1 MFHDILNMILLVG
14 CIQGVMFSVFAF
26 AIKRYRSK
34 STIFLA
40 LLILV
45 LSVNNFQYLL
55 RTLETVSEAYFYSHI
70 YIPFETLIIVFYF
83 FYIKFFLY
91 PKDKVKSVEK
101 LFYLPFIVFSLI
113 TFIFKIIYFSGNFT
127 AEHEGLV
134 GKIMIFHTGFGILFS
149 FLIILMTYKL
159 FRQFEKEQQKG
170 ITQIPKTKLS
180 WLKISVFFFFTIC
193 VYWLYLHVREMISGV
208 YNEHGYYL
216 LWIGISVMIYALGHV
231 GIYRFGILQEQLKI
245 KEFSLQQTALRKL
258 HFTEENSPYIN
269 KLERL
274 MRTEKNFLDSNLT
287 LETVSEKLGIS
298 KSHLSRI
305 LKSKL
310 GIGFSEYINRLRVEE
325 AKVFLEN
332 PDFENYTL
340 IAVSLESGFNSK
352 SSFYSAFRKYM
363 GCTPSEFREK
373 QIAARMSQAIH

>member
-1 MFHDILNMILLVG
+1 
-14 CIQGVMFSVFAF
+14 
-26 AIKRYRSK
+26 
-34 STIFLA
+34 
-40 LLILV
+40 
-45 LSVNNFQYLL
+45 
-55 RTLETVSEAYFYSHI
+55 
-70 YIPFETLIIVFYF
+70 
-83 FYIKFFLY
+83 
-91 PKDKVKSVEK
+91 
-101 LFYLPFIVFSLI
+101 
-113 TFIFKIIYFSGNFT
+113 
-127 AEHEGLV
+127 
-134 GKIMIFHTGFGILFS
+134 
-149 FLIILMTYKL
+149 
-159 FRQFEKEQQKG
+159 
-170 ITQIPKTKLS
+170 
-180 WLKISVFFFFTIC
+180 
-193 VYWLYLHVREMISGV
+193 
-208 YNEHGYYL
+208 
-216 LWIGISVMIYALGHV
+216 
-231 GIYRFGILQEQLKI
+231 
-245 KEFSLQQTALRKL
+245 
-258 HFTEENSPYIN
+258 
-269 KLERL
+269 